1 MPLIKICGLRRMEDI
16 EAVNIYKP
24 DMIGFVFA
32 ENRTRQISVEDASR
46 FRKALSKDIKAVGV
60 FVNQDTEY
68 IAKLLNTGIIDMA
81 QLHGQESEADVRK
94 IKELTGKTVIKAVS
108 VASKEDVALWQ
119 ESEADYLLFD
129 NGAGGTGKTFD
140 WSLIEDNRKPFF
152 LAGGIN
158 ESNVREAL
166 LCGADVIDISGGVET
181 DGFKDAAKIHDIIE
195 IIRKEQK

>member
-1 MPLIKICGLRRMEDI
+1 
-16 EAVNIYKP
+16 
-24 DMIGFVFA
+24 
-32 ENRTRQISVEDASR
+32 
-46 FRKALSKDIKAVGV
+46 
-60 FVNQDTEY
+60 
-68 IAKLLNTGIIDMA
+68 MA
-81 QLHGQESEADVRK
+81 QLHGQEN
-94 IKELTGKTVIKAVS
+94 
-108 VASKEDVALWQ
+108 
-119 ESEADYLLFD
+119 EADYLLFD